1 MSHYHNWINPKMILS
16 RTSNFG
22 VATYDAVVKMRE
34 DGIISGEENG
44 KALLELPPDV
54 LELEQPLGQSLALP
68 AVAEEYALTENVEVG
83 F

>member
-1 MSHYHNWINPKMILS
+1 MILS